1 MVIFMKNNILIV
13 VDTLKIGG
21 GSDKFAAILGSELH
35 EQGYNISYLALMDGN
50 PKYSFKGDYYTLNE
64 SDIYGNNL
72 KRGLDLLRY
81 SSRIKSICED
91 LKIDTVISAGDPA
104 NFQALVSRYLFGNKV
119 RLIITQHMNPGIFLD
134 SPFKYRLIKFF
145 YPRADEVVC
154 VSREVERILNND
166 YGIENTRTIYNM
178 MDMEKNTQLSMEQ
191 IPDEYCAV
199 FEISNPVKG
208 NTGLEGNDPE
218 RHEGN
223 TGHQKQEGDI
233 DPEYSEGK
241 NNFNFINLGRFDR
254 QKGQWFLIRS
264 FRQVVDQYQNA
275 RLFILGE
282 GDLRNEL
289 EELIRE
295 LELSE
300 NVFLLGDQEN
310 VFPFL
315 KHSDCFVFSSL
326 WEGLPLSLIEAL
338 SVNLPVISTDC
349 KTGPREILC
358 PELDLDETINYPYL
372 GEHAILTKPF
382 PNEII
387 FKPLNEVSLIES
399 EQILADI
406 MIKMIEDPDM
416 REKYAQGHLI
426 TENFAKE
433 KIITQW
439 NRLLS
444 KG

>member
-1 MVIFMKNNILIV
+1 MVIFMKNNILII

-21 GSDKFAAILGSELH
+21 GSDKFAAIMGSELH

-64 SDIYGNNL
+64 SDIYGNNF

-104 NFQALVSRYLFGNKV
+104 NFQALVSRYLFRNKV
-119 RLIITQHMNPGIFLD
+119 RLVITQHMNPGIFLD
-134 SPFKYRLIKFF
+134 SPLKYRLIKFF
-145 YPRADEVVC
+145 YPQADEVVC

-166 YGIENTRTIYNM
+166 YGIENTLTIYNM

-191 IPDEYCAV
+191 LPDKYSAL
-199 FEISNPVKG
+199 FERNNQVKG
-208 NTGLEGNDPE
+208 NTGPE
-218 RHEGN
+218 RQQGY
-223 TGHQKQEGDI
+223 TGHENQEGDL
-233 DPEYSEGK
+233 DSEKQLAK

-264 FRQVVDQYQNA
+264 FRRVVDQYQNA
-275 RLFILGE
+275 RLLILGE
-282 GDLRNEL
+282 GDLRKEL
-289 EELIRE
+289 EDLILELD
-295 LELSE
+295 LSE

-406 MIKMIEDPDM
+406 MIKMIEDLDM
-416 REKYAQGHLI
+416 REKYTQGHLI
-426 TENFAKE
+426 TKNFAKE
-433 KIITQW
+433 KIVTQW
-439 NRLLS
+439 IKLL
-444 KG
+444 KK